1 MVSTKEF
8 EASYY
13 TLGSGYEFVL
23 REREWEWSGRVI
35 KSGTGP
41 LCAIIYA
48 EHAKTLA
55 L

>member
-13 TLGSGYEFVL
+13 TLRSGYGFVL
-23 REREWEWSGRVI
+23 REWEWSGRVI
-35 KSGTGP
+35 KSGAGP
-41 LCAIIYA
+41 LCAIVYA